1 MELIKGGHIQSRI
14 FLFRNLPVMIDRDL
28 ADLYQ
33 VETKVLNQAVKRNI
47 DRFPETFRF
56 ALVDEEKNELVTN
69 CDRFEKLKH
78 SSSAPYAFT
87 EQGVA
92 MLSAVLR
99 SDIAIKVS
107 IQIMNAFV
115 EMRKTLQTNSTL
127 FQRLERV
134 EIKQLQADQNFEK
147 LFKAL
152 EQKQLS
158 PDKGIFFNGQMFD
171 AYVFVSKLIKKAK
184 NEIFLIDNYVDESV
198 LQLLTKRKK
207 GVTAII
213 YTKSISKTLSQDLK
227 KHNSQYDSITVKTL
241 PKSHDR
247 FLVIDSSELYHI
259 GASLKDL
266 GKKWFAF
273 SRMNDLLPE
282 LLRKLSE
289 SQSKSESWFQR
300 IVTNYF

>member
-1 MELIKGGHIQSRI
+1 
-14 FLFRNLPVMIDRDL
+14 MIDRDL
-28 ADLYQ
+28 AELYQ

-47 DRFPETFRF
+47 DRFPEAFRF
-56 ALVDEEKNELVTN
+56 PLSDEEKKELVTN

-78 SSSAPYAFT
+78 SSFAPYAFT

-99 SDIAIKVS
+99 SDVAVKVS

-115 EMRKTLQTNSTL
+115 EMRKTLQSNNLL

-152 EQKQLS
+152 EQKQLP
-158 PDKGIFFNGQMFD
+158 PDKGIFFDGQMFD
-171 AYVFVSKLIKKAK
+171 AYVFAADLIKQA
-184 NEIFLIDNYVDESV
+184 NSSLILIDNYVDESV
-198 LQLLTKRKK
+198 LLLLTKRNK
-207 GVTAII
+207 GVAATI
-213 YTKSISKTLSQDLK
+213 YTHHISHALRQDLK
-227 KHNSQYDSITVKTL
+227 KHNSQYDPIAVKAL
-241 PKSHDR
+241 PQCHDR
-247 FLVIDSSELYHI
+247 FLILDRKELYHL

-273 SRMNDLLPE
+273 SKMSDLLPD
-282 LLRKLSE
+282 LLAKLP
-289 SQSKSESWFQR
+289 K
-300 IVTNYF
+300 